1 MKQLFTILLIAI
13 SLCAKT
19 QNLPTYDSLGNV
31 TYYAE
36 DTIKLPFSVAKKVA
50 RELVSCDSA
59 KAILELTKEQLVFTE
74 NKVILKDS
82 IIANHIK
89 KEDVY
94 KQVITNQDQ
103 KFELQ
108 GQWVSELRSQNRK
121 LKAKLTFMQIATT
134 AFVAVLTYIYVR
146 K

>member
-1 MKQLFTILLIAI
+1 MKQLLIILAFI
-13 SLCAKT
+13 
-19 QNLPTYDSLGNV
+19 LPAVVKSQ
-31 TYYAE
+31 
-36 DTIKLPFSVAKKVA
+36 DTIKIPTPVAKTIA
-50 RELVSCDSA
+50 RELISCDSA
-59 KAILELTKEQLVFTE
+59 KAILTLTKEQLSLTE

-134 AFVAVLTYIYVR
+134 IFVGIISYIYVA